1 MAKTKTT
8 APPPLPKSYYKGE
21 YDKRDPTVLEGFPLY
36 WTDKPITMKALA
48 WDELAPADRDVCKA
62 LAGLGVV
69 FDTAK
74 LIANEF
80 NAHRLST
87 YFGICP

>member
-1 MAKTKTT
+1 MDELFWHRRAHHPY
-8 APPPLPKSYYKGE
+8 ALPKLVQRMEREILQS
-21 YDKRDPTVLEGFPLY
+21 PLY

-48 WDELAPADRDVCKA
+48 LDELTPSDRDVCKA

-80 NAHRLST
+80 NAHGLST

>member
-1 MAKTKTT
+1 
-8 APPPLPKSYYKGE
+8 
-21 YDKRDPTVLEGFPLY
+21 
-36 WTDKPITMKALA
+36 MKALA
-48 WDELAPADRDVCKA
+48 LDQLAPADRDVCKA

-80 NAHRLST
+80 NAHGPST
-87 YFGICP
+87 YFGICSCLFILHELSRLYELACSAWNPMVICMRLAINIPILLYLN

>member
-1 MAKTKTT
+1 
-8 APPPLPKSYYKGE
+8 
-21 YDKRDPTVLEGFPLY
+21 
-36 WTDKPITMKALA
+36 MKALA
-48 WDELAPADRDVCKA
+48 LDQLAPADRDVCKA

-80 NAHRLST
+80 NAHGLST
-87 YFGICP
+87 YFGIRSCLFILHELSWLHELACSA